1 MQIPGAL
8 CKALGALGAV
18 CLLGLIPGALLTG
31 LGAQTLAVLAFL
43 VPLYGTGLFAYFKRP
58 DLPIARLLFVAASCW
73 TVTLSGAGV
82 LEEIHDQ
89 QGLVSEL
96 WPVVL
101 LGGFSQMGAL
111 VFSALFVALFPDGV
125 YGRPYERVAARAML
139 ALLAVPVVAVVTSTT
154 VDVAPEASGN
164 TEVSNPLQVGSLS
177 GQGGAVETLASLS
190 GSAFAAAIVLLFLR
204 YRRAGQ
210 EQRSQIR
217 LVLFVAF
224 AGVVGAEVLWLLTPF
239 QTVGIVWAVA
249 CASLLP
255 VAVLVAILR
264 YRLLDADIL
273 IRKSLVYGALWLLI
287 AAAYVGAAAALGIA
301 AGGRVPLA
309 VAVLLTVVATLA
321 FQPARRRLE
330 ALADRWVFGERL
342 GGYELLTRFGTTLE
356 ETFDPEELFARL
368 ADTVRRG
375 LRVSWARVLVRRP
388 AGEGFV
394 LDPQAAAGIEPDA
407 AVEPAASVPLS
418 HGGEALGTIEIGP
431 KEEGQLSEEDHRL
444 LDTLARQAAL
454 AIRNA
459 RLASDL
465 SVSLAEIKV
474 QAEELRASRKRLVS
488 AGDAERRRIERN
500 IHDGVQQELVAL
512 IANLRLVRNQLSRD
526 PAEADQTL
534 AGLLGEAGHVLEDL
548 RELARG
554 IHPSLLSDHGLV
566 EAIEARAARMPIPVS
581 VQVDAASRGA
591 RFADEIEGAAYF
603 VVSEALAN
611 VFKHSQASRAIVGVG
626 YADGGLELEVSD
638 DGACFDA
645 SGTKGSGLAGMS
657 DRVEALG
664 GRLTLRSRVGE
675 GTRIAVR
682 LPARPRE
689 TVHA

>member
-1 MQIPGAL
+1 MRVPGAV
-8 CKALGALGAV
+8 CKALGALGGV

-31 LGAQTLAVLAFL
+31 DPAALAVLAFL
-43 VPLYGTGLFAYFKRP
+43 VPLYGTGVFAYYKRP
-58 DLPIARLLFVAASCW
+58 DLPIARLLVVAASCW
-73 TVTLSGAGV
+73 TVDLSMTGV
-82 LEEIHDQ
+82 LDGIHEQ
-89 QGLVSEL
+89 EGFVSEL
-96 WPVVL
+96 WPLGL
-101 LGGFSQMGAL
+101 LGGFVVMGAL
-111 VFSALFVALFPDGV
+111 VFSALFVALFPSGV
-125 YGRPYERVAARAML
+125 YERPYERVAGRAML
-139 ALLAVPVVAVVTSTT
+139 ALLAVPALDVLTSPT
-154 VDVAPEASGN
+154 VDLGPDASGVHE
-164 TEVSNPLQVGSLS
+164 TSNPLQVGGLS
-177 GQGGAVETLASLS
+177 GLDGLVDSVAHLS
-190 GSAFAAAIVLLFLR
+190 GIAFAAAIVLLFLR
-204 YRRAGQ
+204 YRRSGQ

-224 AGVVGAEVLWLLTPF
+224 AGVVGAEVLWVLTPF
-239 QTVGIVWAVA
+239 ETAGIVWAAA
-249 CASLLP
+249 CATLLP

-264 YRLLDADIL
+264 YRLLEADIL
-273 IRKSLVYGALWLLI
+273 IRKSLVYGGLWILI

-309 VAVLLTVVATLA
+309 VAVLLTIVATLA

-356 ETFDPEELFARL
+356 ETFDPEDLFRRL

-375 LRVSWARVLVRRP
+375 LRVRWARVLVRRP
-388 AGEGFV
+388 AGDGFV
-394 LDPQAAAGIEPDA
+394 LDPQAVSGIERDA
-407 AVEPAASVPLS
+407 SEEPAASVPLS
-418 HGGEALGTIEIGP
+418 HGGEALGTIEVGP
-431 KEEGQLSEEDHRL
+431 KEQGELSAEDRGL
-444 LDTLARQAAL
+444 LETLARQAAL

-474 QAEELRASRKRLVS
+474 QADELRASRKRLVS

-512 IANLRLVRNQLSRD
+512 IANLRLARNQLARE

-534 AGLLGEAGHVLEDL
+534 AGLQGEAGHVLEDL

-566 EAIEARAARMPIPVS
+566 EAIEARATRMPIPVS
-581 VQVDAASRGA
+581 VQVDAASRDA
-591 RFADEIEGAAYF
+591 RFADDIEGAAYF
-603 VVSEALAN
+603 VASEALAN
-611 VFKHSQASRAIVGVG
+611 VLKHSGAGRVTVGVG
-626 YADGGLELEVSD
+626 YTEGSLELEVSD
-638 DGACFDA
+638 DGVGFDA
-645 SGTKGSGLAGMS
+645 AEAGGSGLSNMG

-664 GRLTLRSRVGE
+664 GRLTLRSRPGE
-675 GTRIAVR
+675 GTRISVR

-689 TVHA
+689 AVHA

>member
-1 MQIPGAL
+1 MQVPRAL
-8 CKALGALGAV
+8 CKTLGALGAV
-18 CLLGLIPGALLTG
+18 CLLGLVPGALLTG
-31 LGAQTLAVLAFL
+31 LGAETLAVVAFL
-43 VPLYGTGLFAYFKRP
+43 VPLYGTGLFAYLKRP

-73 TVTLSGAGV
+73 TVNLSGAGV
-82 LEEIHDQ
+82 LDGIHEQD
-89 QGLVSEL
+89 GVVSEL
-96 WPVVL
+96 WPVALV
-101 LGGFSQMGAL
+101 GGFTHMGAL
-111 VFSALFVALFPDGV
+111 VFSALFVALFPDGA
-125 YGRPYERVAARAML
+125 YGRPYERYAAGGML
-139 ALLAVPVVAVVTSTT
+139 ALLAVPALAVVTTPT
-154 VDVAPEASGN
+154 VDVAPEAAGR
-164 TEVSNPLQVGSLS
+164 EVSNPLQVGSLS
-177 GQGGAVETLASLS
+177 GLDGAVDSLAHLS
-190 GSAFAAAIVLLFLR
+190 GVAFAAAIVLLFLR
-204 YRRAGQ
+204 YLRAGE

-217 LVLFVAF
+217 LVLFVAI
-224 AGVVGAEVLWLLTPF
+224 AGVVGAQTLWLLTPF
-239 QTVGIVWAVA
+239 ETAGIVWAA
-249 CASLLP
+249 AAATLLP

-264 YRLLDADIL
+264 YRLLEIDIL
-273 IRKSLVYGALWLLI
+273 IRKSLVYGGLWILI
-287 AAAYVGAAAALGIA
+287 AVAYVGAAAALGIA
-301 AGGRVPLA
+301 AGGRVPLG
-309 VAVLLTVVATLA
+309 VAVLLTIVATLA

-330 ALADRWVFGERL
+330 TLADRWVFGERL

-375 LRVSWARVLVRRP
+375 LRVRWARVLVRRP
-388 AGEGFV
+388 AGDGFV
-394 LDPQAAAGIEPDA
+394 LDPQAAVGIEADA
-407 AVEPAASVPLS
+407 PAEAAASVPLS
-418 HGGEALGTIEIGP
+418 HAGEALGTIEVGP
-431 KEEGQLSEEDHRL
+431 KEEGELSEEDRTL
-444 LDTLARQAAL
+444 LDTLGRQAAL

-512 IANLRLVRNQLSRD
+512 IANLRLARNQLSRD

-534 AGLLGEAGHVLEDL
+534 AGLQGEAGLVLEDL

-581 VQVDAASRGA
+581 VQVDSASRRA

-603 VVSEALAN
+603 VVAEALAN
-611 VFKHSQASRAIVGVG
+611 VLKHSEAGRATVGVG
-626 YADGGLELEVSD
+626 YTDGDLELEVSD
-638 DGACFDA
+638 DGVGFDA
-645 SGTKGSGLAGMS
+645 TEMKGSGLAGMN

-664 GRLTLRSRVGE
+664 GRLNLRSRPGE
-675 GTRIAVR
+675 GTRINVR

-689 TVHA
+689 AVHA